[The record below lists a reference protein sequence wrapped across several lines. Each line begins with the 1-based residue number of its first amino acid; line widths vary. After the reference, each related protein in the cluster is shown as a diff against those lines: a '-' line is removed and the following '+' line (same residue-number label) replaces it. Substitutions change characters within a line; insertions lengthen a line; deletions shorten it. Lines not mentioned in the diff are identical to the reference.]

1 VRLLALKI
9 LEKTKDKDR
18 LRRLLERES
27 QKQSD
32 KKVLGEIERILEK
45 LGK

>member
-1 VRLLALKI
+1 LKI